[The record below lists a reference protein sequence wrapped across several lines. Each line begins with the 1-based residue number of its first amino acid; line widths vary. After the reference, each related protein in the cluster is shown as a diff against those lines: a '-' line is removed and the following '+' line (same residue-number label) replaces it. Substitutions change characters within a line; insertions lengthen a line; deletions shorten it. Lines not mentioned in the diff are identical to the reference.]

1 MLADHHAGIEVLV
14 EASAGSHAALRSL
27 DQNPVAVGDHPR
39 TRRVRIQLH
48 FRVQTKHV
56 EAFKNTLD
64 KRYRRFER
72 EREKQLREENE
83 KRIDATVASPS

>member
-1 MLADHHAGIEVLV
+1 
-14 EASAGSHAALRSL
+14 
-27 DQNPVAVGDHPR
+27 
-39 TRRVRIQLH
+39 
-48 FRVQTKHV
+48 VQTKHV

-83 KRIDATVASPS
+83 KRIDATVSIRIGS